1 MFSPVD
7 RVAVPVPADGGFRH
21 ALLQGTLQLHPCTL
35 QHQSGVG
42 NIYRNI
48 NDHKISS
55 DLVGW
60 AGSASW
66 GLVPTTVSSPDS
78 VSPLSTSDEAT
89 HVYTPEI
96 FLRLVKYF

>member
-1 MFSPVD
+1 M
-7 RVAVPVPADGGFRH
+7 
-21 ALLQGTLQLHPCTL
+21 
-35 QHQSGVG
+35 
-42 NIYRNI
+42 II
-48 NDHKISS
+48 KISS

-89 HVYTPEI
+89 HVYTPDNI
-96 FLRLVKYF
+96 FEVR